1 VGDPVLVTGAAGFAG
16 SHLLGLLASSPEPVY
31 ALRRPSTA
39 AAGDAAQGRVT
50 WVEVDLLDPR
60 ATMTAI
66 DAIRPRE
73 VYHCA
78 GAAHVG
84 DAWANRAP
92 TLAANVLATHHLLE
106 AVRRT
111 GVSCRV
117 LIPGS
122 AAVYRSSNAPLD
134 EDAPLEPSGPYAL
147 SKLAQEMLGARAM
160 LDAGIEAVLV
170 RAFNHVG
177 PRQAPSFAASGFAQQ
192 IARIEAGLAPAV
204 LRVGNLESRRDITD
218 VRDTVRAYA
227 RLMRHA
233 APGRPYNVCSGAGYS
248 ARELLDRLLAISGV
262 AARIEPDPS
271 RMRPSDT
278 PVLIGDNRRIRDET
292 GWRPEIGL
300 DDSLRDLLAWWR
312 ATVRGTVP

>member
-1 VGDPVLVTGAAGFAG
+1 VLVTGAAGFAG
-16 SHLLGLLASSPEPVY
+16 SHLLDLLASSPGPIH
-31 ALRRPSTA
+31 ALRRPSRPTEA
-39 AAGDAAQGRVT
+39 DAAHERVT
-50 WVEVDLLDPR
+50 WVEADLLDPR
-60 ATMTAI
+60 ATMAAI

-84 DAWANRAP
+84 DAWTNRAP
-92 TLAANVLATHHLLE
+92 TLAANVLATHHLLD
-106 AVRRT
+106 AIRRT

-122 AAVYRSSNAPLD
+122 AAVYRASSGPIA
-134 EDAPLEPSGPYAL
+134 EDAPLEPTGPYAL
-147 SKLAQEMLGARAM
+147 SKLAQEMLAARAM
-160 LDAGIEAVLV
+160 LDAGIDTVLV
-170 RAFNHVG
+170 RAFNHIG
-177 PRQAPSFAASGFAQQ
+177 PRQAPSFAASGFARQ
-192 IARIEAGLAPAV
+192 IARIEAGLAAPV

-227 RLMRHA
+227 GLMRRA
-233 APGRPYNVCSGAGYS
+233 TPGRPYNVCGGVAYS
-248 ARELLDRLLAISGV
+248 AGEILDRLLAISGV

-278 PVLIGDNRRIRDET
+278 PVLIGDNRRLREET

-300 DDSLRDLLAWWR
+300 DESLRDLLAWWR
-312 ATVRGTVP
+312 AAAGGTVP